1 MNKFKQDNKFWF
13 DFFIIF
19 LLGNI
24 IIGFFALFIR
34 EKIYMD
40 YVIEGS
46 KRGLDVKDRIILVLG
61 PSIIS
66 FIGIVYT
73 NISFI
78 VLHRDIIIVRN
89 PRWLKIFLIC
99 YYILYIFTISWKN
112 YTSPFCFLSNSIY
125 SKIFSNNII

>member
-1 MNKFKQDNKFWF
+1 MDKVKQNNKFWF

-24 IIGFFALFIR
+24 IIGFFSLLIK
-34 EKIYMD
+34 EKIYID
-40 YVIEGS
+40 YIIEGN
-46 KRGLDVKDRIILVLG
+46 KQWFDIKDRIILIFG

-66 FIGIVYT
+66 FIGIVYAI
-73 NISFI
+73 ISFI
-78 VLHRDIIIVRN
+78 VLHRDINIVHN

-125 SKIFSNNII
+125 LKIFSNNII

>member
-73 NISFI
+73 IISFI

>member
-1 MNKFKQDNKFWF
+1 MDKFKQDNKFWF

-24 IIGFFALFIR
+24 IIGFFALFMR
-34 EKIYMD
+34 DKIYMD
-40 YVIEGS
+40 YVIEES
-46 KRGLDVKDRIILVLG
+46 RRGLDVKDRITLALG

-66 FIGIVYT
+66 FISIVYT
-73 NISFI
+73 IISFM

-89 PRWLKIFLIC
+89 PRWLKIFLIF
-99 YYILYIFTISWKN
+99 YYILCVFTISWKN

-125 SKIFSNNII
+125 SKIFPNNII

>member
-1 MNKFKQDNKFWF
+1 MDKFKQDNKFWF

-24 IIGFFALFIR
+24 IIGFFALFMR
-34 EKIYMD
+34 DKIYMD

-73 NISFI
+73 IISFI

-89 PRWLKIFLIC
+89 PRWLKIFLIF
-99 YYILYIFTISWKN
+99 YYILCVFTISWKN

-125 SKIFSNNII
+125 SKIFPNNII